1 MFRCVTC
8 RSADRPLIPTAGVNF
23 AAYKMPYVNITLS
36 CRRKYSSPHKKIT
49 SNVSFE
55 VIFGT
60 PSGARTPDTL
70 IKSFAPPSKIQL
82 FAIISEVIKAAK
94 KNKSK
99 WNRAHEFSKRKP
111 TKSTKGHPAYIFAK
125 NGRVRKYF
133 AFTHSATTDG
143 KDNIRLKKN
152 IDITDKKDCYIRQI
166 PLQARDDEFEK
177 PSKEYKFRTKA
188 DAELVK
194 ALQKQKSKKKQ

>member
-1 MFRCVTC
+1 MR
-8 RSADRPLIPTAGVNF
+8 
-23 AAYKMPYVNITLS
+23 S
-36 CRRKYSSPHKKIT
+36 CRRKYSPPHKKIT

-70 IKSFAPPSKIQL
+70 IKSFAPSKIQL
-82 FAIISEVIKAAK
+82 FAMTSEVIKAAK

-125 NGRVRKYF
+125 SGQKRKYF

-143 KDNIRLKKN
+143 KDNISLKKN
-152 IDITDKKDCYIRQI
+152 IDGSEDKCYVR
-166 PLQARDDEFEK
+166 PKFLMANEDKFEK
-177 PSKEYKFRTKA
+177 PSKEYKFRTQA
-188 DAELVK
+188 DAELIR
-194 ALQKQKSKKKQ
+194 ALQKQKPKKK